1 MHTGLRGSRTISVP
15 RLLHVKA
22 GAFEQLPAALAET
35 FDPSR
40 VVIAAGGATSGALA
54 DRLATGLKDLCH
66 SVEVHAGLVG
76 SLAEAA
82 RLLDIL
88 DESPT
93 TLVVAVGGGQP
104 IDVAKLA
111 ACRAGVDLVAVPT
124 ILSHDGMASPVASL
138 AGSDGARRSLG
149 ARMPAGVVID
159 LDVVGAAP
167 DRYVRAGI
175 GDLTSNL
182 TAVDDWQVA
191 QARGGEPYDEFA
203 ASIALLSAKAAL
215 EVGWP
220 LVPDDLAAIAGGLVM
235 SGLAME
241 VAGSSR
247 PCSGAEH
254 LISHALDYLRG
265 TDALLHGEH
274 VAIGVLVASVLQN
287 SPHVERIRSL
297 FERVGLPVTLHGW
310 GVEETTL
317 VQAVQMGPTTR
328 PGRRTVLDDVDLS
341 TESITRVVRTALRD
355 GP

>member
-1 MHTGLRGSRTISVP
+1 
-15 RLLHVKA
+15 
-22 GAFEQLPAALAET
+22 
-35 FDPSR
+35 
-40 VVIAAGGATSGALA
+40 
-54 DRLATGLKDLCH
+54 
-66 SVEVHAGLVG
+66 
-76 SLAEAA
+76 
-82 RLLDIL
+82 
-88 DESPT
+88 
-93 TLVVAVGGGQP
+93 
-104 IDVAKLA
+104 
-111 ACRAGVDLVAVPT
+111 
-124 ILSHDGMASPVASL
+124 
-138 AGSDGARRSLG
+138 
-149 ARMPAGVVID
+149 MPAGVVID
-159 LDVVGAAP
+159 LDIVGAAP